1 MTATRWVV
9 HGGIALALAGCSGA
23 LNAEAPPVVP
33 GGGDGGLGS
42 GGPGSPC
49 AAMINIAQPVPVA
62 GPAATLHATAQP
74 AFSGLSYTWR
84 VQFAGAPIDFQRSA
98 DDSAIDVAV
107 PRAGVYI
114 LGLDIAGCSSAVEP
128 VTVEMPGAVVQTMR
142 LQIVSSPGFAAPP
155 IELFRGIK
163 GGADSDLGPISV
175 LSGGVIQA
183 VVLGPTGGVPA
194 YLQFSPAGAGDAIV
208 EAFADASGVAPVRLP
223 AGRGPYSV
231 LVVPSAS
238 GFAPRRFTGWSP
250 GTALRVDAGSAI
262 SGTVLGPDAV
272 PLAGAAVRLVSDG
285 VPSTVAVTASDGSF
299 ALGAV
304 PGGAV
309 TVEVTPPDG
318 SGLPRL
324 SATSTGFDLAAPV
337 QIRYSDNLGPV
348 DLAGTVVRRKT
359 TAVVGAR
366 LTVVGLLMTA
376 GTVTAGT
383 AAVCP
388 SPDGRCE
395 TASGQVRVAAI
406 ASASGALPRTLVPSA
421 MLSAVIEVGPGD
433 LAVTVL
439 DTTGGAPASLD
450 APAMPLITTA
460 ITANTDGGATPAPG
474 ASLDLVPTGA
484 LAMAAAPMLRLIAA
498 QDGTIAA
505 ALPAG
510 GRYQLRFQ
518 DPLGRGAPLV
528 VADRAITAIASSYL
542 LPRAIHLEGTLLGD
556 GVRALPGASVQLMC
570 SVCSGVDAALPLAE
584 ATSDDAGRFSL
595 AVPDPGTR

>member
-1 MTATRWVV
+1 
-9 HGGIALALAGCSGA
+9 
-23 LNAEAPPVVP
+23 
-33 GGGDGGLGS
+33 
-42 GGPGSPC
+42 
-49 AAMINIAQPVPVA
+49 
-62 GPAATLHATAQP
+62 
-74 AFSGLSYTWR
+74 
-84 VQFAGAPIDFQRSA
+84 
-98 DDSAIDVAV
+98 
-107 PRAGVYI
+107 
-114 LGLDIAGCSSAVEP
+114 
-128 VTVEMPGAVVQTMR
+128 
-142 LQIVSSPGFAAPP
+142 
-155 IELFRGIK
+155 
-163 GGADSDLGPISV
+163 
-175 LSGGVIQA
+175 
-183 VVLGPTGGVPA
+183 
-194 YLQFSPAGAGDAIV
+194 
-208 EAFADASGVAPVRLP
+208 
-223 AGRGPYSV
+223 
-231 LVVPSAS
+231 
-238 GFAPRRFTGWSP
+238 
-250 GTALRVDAGSAI
+250 
-262 SGTVLGPDAV
+262 V
-272 PLAGAAVRLVSDG
+272 PLAGAAVRLVIDG

-299 ALGAV
+299 ALQAA
-304 PGGAV
+304 PGGSV
-309 TVEVTPPDG
+309 TVEVTPSDASGLPPDAR
-318 SGLPRL
+318 GLPRL

-337 QIRYSDNLGPV
+337 QIRYSANLGRVP
-348 DLAGTVVRRKT
+348 LAGTPVQRKG
-359 TAVVGAR
+359 APVASAR
-366 LTVVGLLMTA
+366 LTVVGSLMTA

-388 SPDGRCE
+388 SPDGRCSIATGKVRIAA
-395 TASGQVRVAAI
+395 TAD
-406 ASASGALPRTLVPSA
+406 ASGALPSMFVPSA

-460 ITANTDGGATPAPG
+460 ITANTDGGARPAAG